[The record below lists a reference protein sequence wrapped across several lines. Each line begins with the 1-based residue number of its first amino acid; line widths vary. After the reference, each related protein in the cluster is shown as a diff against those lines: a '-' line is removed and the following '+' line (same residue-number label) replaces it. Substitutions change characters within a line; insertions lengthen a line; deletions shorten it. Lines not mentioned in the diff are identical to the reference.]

1 MKTSRI
7 KYSKFNN
14 KFSQIIKEINGIG
27 QNTGDYKERRLKD
40 TILLQADAEKAY
52 GIENIFIE
60 TEELYKFFSITNINI
75 QSDIAQQIYHSLKN
89 RKCLEMIYKG
99 HPHEIP
105 FRLYVFRLFAPVN
118 MISTSLAVSISCTQ
132 TFYDGFDINNI
143 TFTDKNS
150 SQNMLLHEKSIKSLE
165 NGYMMTNYIITA
177 NDYNKKILEY
187 YRVIMNL
194 IFYMNA
200 YPENIINGVPHR
212 AVIDEKIDVS
222 DKKITISKNIEL
234 FKKYEISPHLRRG
247 HWRTFTSDYYTNK
260 KGDTKWIDPMF
271 IKGEAIT
278 VIEGDNDVKL
288 KI

>member
-7 KYSKFNN
+7 KYSKVNN
-14 KFSQIIKEINGIG
+14 KFSQIIKEINIIR
-27 QNTGDYKERRLKD
+27 QNTNDYKEIRLKD

-60 TEELYKFFSITNINI
+60 TDELYKFFSTTHINI
-75 QSDIAQQIYHSLKN
+75 QSDIAQQVYHSLKN
-89 RKCLEMIYKG
+89 RKYFEMIYKG
-99 HPHEIP
+99 PPHNIP
-105 FRLYVFRLFAPVN
+105 FRLYVFRLFAPIN
-118 MISTSLAVSISCTQ
+118 MIPTSLAISISCTQ

-150 SQNMLLHEKSIKSLE
+150 SQNMLLHEKSIKLLE
-165 NGYMMTNYIITA
+165 NSYMRSNYITE

-187 YRVIMNL
+187 CRVIMNL

-200 YPENIINGVPHR
+200 YPENVINGTPHR
-212 AVIDEKIDVS
+212 AVIDENINAS
-222 DKKITISKNIEL
+222 DKKITISKNMGL

-260 KGDTKWIDPMF
+260 KGDTIWIDPVF

-278 VIEGDNDVKL
+278 VIEGDNDIKS